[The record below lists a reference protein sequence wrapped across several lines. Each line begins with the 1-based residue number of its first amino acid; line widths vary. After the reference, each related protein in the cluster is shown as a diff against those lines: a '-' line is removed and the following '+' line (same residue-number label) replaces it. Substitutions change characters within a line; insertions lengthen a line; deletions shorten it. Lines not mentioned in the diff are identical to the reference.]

1 MILLTTKQKEK
12 YTRELIEVFQKAS
25 EDKKL
30 LDSFLIDVLTP
41 REYEEM
47 CLRWQIIKQLYRGIP
62 QRKIAENLGVGI
74 ATITRGSREL
84 RDKNGGFNQVLE
96 KHYKQK

>member
-1 MILLTTKQKEK
+1 MILLTPQKKKK
-12 YTRELIEVFQKAS
+12 YIRELIEIFQKAS

-41 REYEEM
+41 REYEE
-47 CLRWQIIKQLYRGIP
+47 LSFRWQIIKQLNRGIP

-84 RDKNGGFNQVLE
+84 RDKKGGFHQVLE
-96 KHYKQK
+96 KYYKKK